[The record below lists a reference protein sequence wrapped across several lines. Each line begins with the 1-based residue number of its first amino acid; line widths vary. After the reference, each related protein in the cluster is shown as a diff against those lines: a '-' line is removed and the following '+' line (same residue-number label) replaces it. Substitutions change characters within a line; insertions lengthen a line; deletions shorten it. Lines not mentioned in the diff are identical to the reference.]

1 MEARTKRQQRY
12 EERRH
17 YEAIQQQLALEA
29 EEAGEEDDFDSY
41 DDDSM
46 SSGHSSSGG
55 SSSFDRANIYD
66 HNATERERPVMN
78 DSDEDEPNPEDIIVN
93 NHNGLGINEIN
104 KLMNAAPKQ
113 PTAIVSPVT
122 SSELTEVIV
131 VIRINCLKLEF

>member
-29 EEAGEEDDFDSY
+29 EEAGEEDDDFDSY

-78 DSDEDEPNPEDIIVN
+78 DSDEDEDEPNPEDIIVN

-131 VIRINCLKLEF
+131 VD